1 MDHKV
6 VELFDLSHEVQ
17 GIHAIIKMPPFN
29 GGFFYNK
36 FNYLYSSTRASSIT
50 PFQLRPNPKS

>member
-17 GIHAIIKMPPFN
+17 GIHAIIKKAPVQRRLF
-29 GGFFYNK
+29 
-36 FNYLYSSTRASSIT
+36 L
-50 PFQLRPNPKS
+50 